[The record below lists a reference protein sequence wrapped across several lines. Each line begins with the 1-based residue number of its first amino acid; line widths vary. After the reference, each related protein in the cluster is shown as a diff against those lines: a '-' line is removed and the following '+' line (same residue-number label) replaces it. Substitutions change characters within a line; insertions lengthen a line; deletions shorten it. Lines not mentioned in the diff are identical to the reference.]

1 MLASLCLLLAA
12 GCPGAPQGGG
22 EGEGEKEPP
31 GQLVESDKARVI
43 APEVPGEDLNEVVAG
58 NSAFALDLYQQV
70 RGEDGNIFYSPYSIS
85 VALAMTYAGAR
96 TETEQ
101 EMAETMTFTL
111 PQDRLHPAF
120 NGLDQELASR
130 GQDAEEADDE
140 GFQLNIVN
148 QLWGQAGF
156 SFLEP
161 FLDVLAENYGAG
173 MRLLDFAADPE
184 ASRVQINDWV
194 ADQTEDRIQNLIPRM
209 AITTTTRLVLTNAIY
224 FKATWS
230 KQFDEGQ
237 TQDGP
242 FNLLDGSQVTLPLM
256 QQVETFAYTGGEGY
270 QAVELPYE
278 GNELSMV
285 ILLPDAGQLE
295 GFEAGLDVERLEGIL
310 QSLDFR
316 DLDLTMPRFTFEW
329 SASLK
334 QVLSA
339 MGMPLAFS
347 AADFSGITEA
357 AALAIQDVIH
367 KAFVAVDEEGTE
379 AAAATA
385 VIIGETAVPEPVD
398 PLVVRIDRP
407 FLLLI
412 QDRATGTVLFLGR
425 VTDPTT
431 G

>member
-1 MLASLCLLLAA
+1 
-12 GCPGAPQGGG
+12 
-22 EGEGEKEPP
+22 
-31 GQLVESDKARVI
+31 VESDKARVI